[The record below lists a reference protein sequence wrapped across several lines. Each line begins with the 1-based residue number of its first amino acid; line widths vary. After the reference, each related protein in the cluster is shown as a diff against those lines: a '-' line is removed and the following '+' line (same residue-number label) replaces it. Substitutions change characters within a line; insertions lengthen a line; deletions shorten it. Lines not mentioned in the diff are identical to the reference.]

1 MRKKLFSFIIFI
13 GMVFACSLLAAA
25 TGDKTQNIRSGVLS
39 LMSKQADPTSD
50 FLVTLTSPESVNVNT
65 FRKNFKIGGTSS
77 RSEIVVVLG
86 KLNES
91 TGEYELFETLE
102 GDVSW
107 EIGKSGFFAKEIAL
121 EKGQNRFKLIA
132 YIKDD
137 TSKLEPGKN
146 VQISYFTITQL
157 EETLRDRILNSVLDL
172 SNVIT
177 KFISGK
183 N

>member
-1 MRKKLFSFIIFI
+1 MRKKSFSFIIFI
-13 GMVFACSLLAAA
+13 VLIFAYTLLSVAA
-25 TGDKTQNIRSGVLS
+25 GDKSENIRPGALS
-39 LMSKQADPTSD
+39 LMTKESDPTSD
-50 FLVTLTSPESVNVNT
+50 FLVTLTSPDSININT
-65 FRKNFKIGGTSS
+65 FRKTFKIGGTSG

-86 KLNES
+86 RFNES
-91 TGEYELFETLE
+91 TGAYELFETL
-102 GDVSW
+102 DRDASW
-107 EIGKSGFFAKEIAL
+107 IIGKSGFFAKEIAL
-121 EKGQNRFKLIA
+121 EKGQNRFKLVA

-157 EETLRDRILNSVLDL
+157 EETLKDKILNSVLDI